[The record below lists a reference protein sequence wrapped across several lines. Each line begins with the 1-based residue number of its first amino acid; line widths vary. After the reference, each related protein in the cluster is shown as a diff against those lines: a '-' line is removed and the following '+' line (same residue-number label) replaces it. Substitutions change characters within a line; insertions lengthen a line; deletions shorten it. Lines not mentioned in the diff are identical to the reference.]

1 MRETGVQ
8 FPVGEDFLKK
18 VFHFISFFS
27 VRHRDVGKKT
37 CTNHYTIT
45 DMTETNS
52 SNDSPSRIKFC
63 HRPNILNSSKR
74 IQTWVTLRQRIMPKA
89 RSRLVQIFSFASKG
103 KTPTLTDIIN
113 SSKRIIFDRWVE
125 KSSLNTYCLF
135 LRSRYEEILCWSFDN
150 NFRIGINQK
159 LAQN

>member
-18 VFHFISFFS
+18 VFHLIFFFS
-27 VRHRDVGKKT
+27 VRHRGYRDVKWK
-37 CTNHYTIT
+37 
-45 DMTETNS
+45 
-52 SNDSPSRIKFC
+52 
-63 HRPNILNSSKR
+63 NILNSSKR
-74 IQTWVTLRQRIMPKA
+74 IQTWVTLRQRIMSKA

-150 NFRIGINQK
+150 NFRIRINQK
-159 LAQN
+159 LAQLMKCMKVLISV